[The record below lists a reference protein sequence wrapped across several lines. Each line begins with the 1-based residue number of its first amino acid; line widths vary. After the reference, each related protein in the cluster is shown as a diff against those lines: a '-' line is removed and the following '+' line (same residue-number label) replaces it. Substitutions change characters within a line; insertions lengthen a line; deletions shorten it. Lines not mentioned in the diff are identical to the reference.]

1 MGYGRYFD
9 HIMNLLN
16 EIKEQEETVI
26 HEAAKLVAETIM
38 KGSIVQAFGSGHS
51 RAAAMEIS
59 QRAGGLVPVKLL
71 DEPSQGRY
79 EKVKGI
85 GITFM
90 QEVDARPGDCFII
103 ISNSGNN
110 ALPIEIA
117 TCAKKVGC
125 KVIAV
130 TSKEIANQK
139 DCIHLHDLAD
149 VVLDLHSCPGDAAME
164 VEGVPTKVCGTSSVC
179 ADVILNSVMLEAIEI
194 MVEHGYE
201 PPVLLSG
208 NVEGGMEYGRKLV
221 MRYMDRLLR
230 NHTYYY

>member
-1 MGYGRYFD
+1 MGYERYFD
-9 HIMNLLN
+9 HILALIS
-16 EIKEQEETVI
+16 ELKEQEADAI
-26 HEAAKLVAETIM
+26 HTAADIVADTIM

-79 EKVKGI
+79 EKVKGL
-85 GITFM
+85 GTVFM

-110 ALPIEIA
+110 PLPIEIA
-117 TCAKKVGC
+117 ACAKKAGC
-125 KVIAV
+125 RVIAV
-130 TSKEIANQK
+130 TSREIANQK
-139 DCIHLHDLAD
+139 DGVHLHDFAD
-149 VVLDLHSCPGDAAME
+149 AVLDLHSCEGDAAMT
-164 VEGVPTKVCGTSSVC
+164 VEGVPSKVCGTSSIA
-179 ADVILNSVMLEAIEI
+179 ADVILNSVMLEAIEK
-194 MVEHGYE
+194 MVEKGFE